1 MNRLALVVLLV
12 PLIAGCGKIGDPRPP
27 ITRTPQWVTDLK
39 VSQSGYNVVLAWTNP
54 GFYVD
59 GNPVTDIREVR
70 ILQNERVVSTV
81 AAKGV
86 GQPQTAEIDISKS
99 LDADIVFAVQVVT
112 ERGKTSP
119 VSMAVSL
126 RTVEVPGAPRNLHG
140 LFDQFR
146 VALEWDAPERGPE
159 LASAYLVSRTDRPT
173 PTLVRGRRFEDAE
186 YEPDKTYT
194 YTVTAVRGDAAQTQG
209 LTSAPVSVLTT
220 DRTAPATP
228 TGLTMQRVDSDV
240 ELRWTPNTE
249 RDLKEHLLYRSD
261 SPNAIYHG
269 RVEAFTDPSYKPGM
283 KYQLSAK
290 DTSDNESP
298 KSDPVP
304 GP

>member
-1 MNRLALVVLLV
+1 VNRLSLVVLLV
-12 PLIAGCGKIGDPRPP
+12 PLIAGCGKVGDVQPP

-39 VSQSGYNVVLAWTNP
+39 VSQIGYNAVLAWTNP

-59 GNPVTDIREVR
+59 GNAATDITTVR
-70 ILQNERVVSTV
+70 ILQNERVVSSV
-81 AAKGV
+81 ASTGAGH
-86 GQPQTAEIDISKS
+86 PQAAEIDISKT

-112 ERGKTSP
+112 QRGKTSP
-119 VSMAVSL
+119 VSRAVSL
-126 RTVEVPGAPRNLHG
+126 RTLDVPGAPRNLHG
-140 LFDQFR
+140 AFDQFR
-146 VALEWDAPERGPE
+146 VSLEWDTPERSPE
-159 LASAYLVSRTDRPT
+159 LVSAYVVSRTDRPT

-209 LTSAPVSVLTT
+209 LTSAPVSILTT
-220 DRTAPATP
+220 DHTAPATP
-228 TGLTMQRVDSDV
+228 TGLIMQRVDSDV

-261 SPNAIYHG
+261 SPQAIYHG
-269 RVEAFTDPSYKPGM
+269 RVEAFTDTSYKPGM
-283 KYQLSAK
+283 TYQLSAK
-290 DTSDNESP
+290 DTSDNESRR
-298 KSDPVP
+298 SDPVP